1 MNSGEGKWRLR
12 IGSAHQRNWLAASR
26 PSFRAT
32 EIMPGAATSA
42 TNILRAGGTGKQA
55 GTQSHSSIHDAADC
69 ATALSGESHA
79 GFLPRTIRWN
89 KYRQIAGVVNV
100 ARRVAQTGNLFRFS
114 TAVWS
119 FHNTNIA
126 FGFSANSGA
135 APARYRRH
143 QSVRA
148 SSRYVNANPDHS
160 CALFDAK
167 LCKHGFSAASID
179 SM

>member
-12 IGSAHQRNWLAASR
+12 IGSSSQRNWLAASR

-32 EIMPGAATSA
+32 EIYARAATSA
-42 TNILRAGGTGKQA
+42 TNILRAGGTGKQSWP
-55 GTQSHSSIHDAADC
+55 QSHSSIHDAADC
-69 ATALSGESHA
+69 ATALSWRSHA

-89 KYRQIAGVVNV
+89 KYRQYSGVVNI
-100 ARRVAQTGNLFRFS
+100 ARRVAQTGNLFRFFNP
-114 TAVWS
+114 VWS

-126 FGFSANSGA
+126 FGFSANSGR

-148 SSRYVNANPDHS
+148 SSRYCQRNPDHS

-167 LCKHGFSAASID
+167 LCKHGFQSASID